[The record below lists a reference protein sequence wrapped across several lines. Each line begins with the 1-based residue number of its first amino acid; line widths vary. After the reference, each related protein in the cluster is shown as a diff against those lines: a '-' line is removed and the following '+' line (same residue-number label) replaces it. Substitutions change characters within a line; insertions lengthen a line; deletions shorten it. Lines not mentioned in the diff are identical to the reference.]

1 MHNFER
7 QVAHVQSFQHP
18 QRDSAAHGKERSTA
32 ANLGESQAH
41 HRVTGVQV
49 PEREH
54 LRTPEKSET

>member
-7 QVAHVQSFQHP
+7 QAAHVQSFQHP
-18 QRDSAAHGKERSTA
+18 QRDIAAHGKESSIA
-32 ANLGESQAH
+32 ANPRGSQARR
-41 HRVTGVQV
+41 RVICVQV